1 MQAEVLIKAARKRE
15 GKWPDAVAMRS
26 APIMY
31 ACDGYPE
38 LRPVVLDGHRCSP
51 TRTRTAA
58 SPEPRTPNAKPK
70 RKPQTRNASAR
81 RKSSPQDQTRTL
93 ALTLTLALALT
104 LTLTLALAPAPT
116 LTLALTLAP
125 TTAPGQR
132 RAWQRRSRCS
142 RGATP

>member
-51 TRTRTAA
+51 A
-58 SPEPRTPNAKPK
+58 RTPNRSEPRAPSPQRKPK
-70 RKPQTRNASAR
+70 RKPQTRDANGR
-81 RKSSPQDQTRTL
+81 RKRKPQDQTRTL
-93 ALTLTLALALT
+93 A